1 MQIEKPFPKEERL
14 FPTKKEVALTKM
26 YKMQKYNEDSWF
38 EEIKSLGYKLS
49 TARMMMYCIR
59 KITATEK
66 NTTVVEDLI
75 KKVGKPT
82 IDIIGKLYDKH
93 TAIWTPPEDKTAKK
107 FKVRVR
113 KEKQIVEPQTV
124 EQKTVEVEPKIEKPK
139 TQYMV
144 TSSNVGTTIL
154 PNKDTAMGFIA
165 ALENIM
171 KDDNIK
177 LFEFT
182 NMKEIDWQSQR
193 LENGS
198 LQS

>member
-14 FPTKKEVALTKM
+14 FPTKKEVLLTKL
-26 YKMQKYNEDSWF
+26 YKMQRFNEDSWF
-38 EEIKSLGYKLS
+38 EEIKSLGYKLN

-66 NTTVVEDLI
+66 NINVVEDLI

-82 IDIIGKLYDKH
+82 IDIIGKLYDRH
-93 TAIWTPPEDKTAKK
+93 TAIWTPPEDKAAKK
-107 FKVRVR
+107 FKTRIP
-113 KEKQIVEPQTV
+113 KKKQVVEPQT
-124 EQKTVEVEPKIEKPK
+124 VEPKIEKPK

-171 KDDNIK
+171 KDDTVK

-182 NMKEIDWQSQR
+182 DMKEVDWQSQR

-198 LQS
+198 IQS